1 MDRLS
6 DPTPSHWNYRVLI
19 HNDEDGAP
27 IYSIH
32 ECYYESGESEP
43 SSWTEDP
50 VGLIASDLEWLKKVL
65 LEALDKPAIDKRPAK
80 LTD

>member
-1 MDRLS
+1 MS

-27 IYSIH
+27 IYSLH